1 MKKMRVLF
9 LAGVIAIAGAGCK
22 SIYDRDVTAVVT
34 GPATVQ
40 VGATVVLSVT
50 LEYSRGAAE
59 VIGPSQ
65 AAFVM
70 WSSSDITIATVDVFG
85 GVTGIAP
92 GSVTITAT
100 PAPGN
105 VDGSRTPGTHAM
117 TVVQ

>member
-1 MKKMRVLF
+1 MKTIRTLL
-9 LAGVIAIAGAGCK
+9 LAALIAGAGCE

-40 VGATVVLSVT
+40 VGATVVLTAT
-50 LEYSRGAAE
+50 LEYSRGASE
-59 VIGPSQ
+59 IVGPST
-65 AAFVM
+65 ATLVI

-85 GVTGIAP
+85 GVTGVAP

-105 VDGSRTPGTHAM
+105 VDGTRTAGTHAM